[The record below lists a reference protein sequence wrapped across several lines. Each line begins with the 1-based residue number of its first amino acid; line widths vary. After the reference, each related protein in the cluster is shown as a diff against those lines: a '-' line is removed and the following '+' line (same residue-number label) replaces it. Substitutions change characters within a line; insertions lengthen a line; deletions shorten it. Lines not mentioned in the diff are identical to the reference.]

1 MNPERKPT
9 MTRLTLIASAIAFS
23 AGVAAAGPFGL
34 PDHEPNGFRDTG
46 CDAAARVEIRNGKG
60 DLLYVQNPT
69 CKQNLGFSSTR
80 LDAGPDGTLGTA
92 DDRYVSDN

>member
-1 MNPERKPT
+1 MNK
-9 MTRLTLIASAIAFS
+9 LTLFASALALS
-23 AGVAAAGPFGL
+23 AGFAAAGPFGL

-46 CDAAARVEIRNGKG
+46 CDASARVEIRNVKG

-69 CKQNLGFSSTR
+69 CKQNLGFASTR
-80 LDAGPDGTLGTA
+80 LDAGPDGVFGTG